1 MLSGLTHILQAMK
14 KASMTLPIAM
24 LVASHATPAA
34 LGQTIAANQPVI
46 SQRDGSHD
54 FDWLAGKWHMTFK
67 RLRKPLTGSH
77 DWYSFD
83 GTAEVRS
90 LWNGGGNFE
99 SGRLDSPLGTIDYA
113 TLRVYDVTKHQ
124 WSIYWVT
131 AKNGLGLPPEV
142 GSFDAHGVGK
152 FYCWNDS
159 YEGRPIASRYVWTP
173 VGAPSHYHF
182 EQAFSTNEGKTW
194 EVNWIS
200 DVYRKPG

>member
-1 MLSGLTHILQAMK
+1 MFERYTKVMK
-14 KASMTLPIAM
+14 KAILTLPIAM
-24 LVASHATPAA
+24 LVASHGTPAA
-34 LGQTIAANQPVI
+34 LGQTLAPNQPAV

-54 FDWLAGKWHMTFK
+54 FDWLAGRWHMTFR

-77 DWYSFD
+77 DWYSFE
-83 GTAEVRS
+83 GSVENRS

-99 SGRLDSPLGTIDYA
+99 SGRLNSPLGAIDFA
-113 TLRVYDVTKHQ
+113 TLRLYDATKHE

-142 GSFDAHGVGK
+142 GSFDEHGVGK

-159 YEGRPIASRYVWTP
+159 YEGRTIASRYIWTP
-173 VGAPSHYHF
+173 VGPPKHYHF
-182 EQAFSTNEGKTW
+182 EQAFSTDHGTTW

-200 DVYRKPG
+200 DVYRTSG